1 MGNGDVGNGEDG
13 TIGLIIDL
21 WKGGR
26 NIWTMIIRE
35 ERNGIVARRIDS
47 NNRIWKKFA
56 LCLVI
61 FTDTFYL
68 EKNNEKE
75 KLFF

>member
-1 MGNGDVGNGEDG
+1 
-13 TIGLIIDL
+13 
-21 WKGGR
+21 
-26 NIWTMIIRE
+26 MIIRE
-35 ERNGIVARRIDS
+35 ERKGIVARRIDS